1 MYSTWHASRFY
12 VFHSML
18 MILEICFAI
27 PYLKTV
33 NETCDDL
40 NYNRQY
46 CHVDKVELDC
56 LRRKALMQNMTTC
69 NQFKHGVNP
78 SDESCIYVEVCIF
91 ADADFVCNNSYK
103 CYANVTDHITCNATG
118 LRSYSPTC
126 NKSLIHC
133 STNECNH
140 LFNLNKQFRGIYKDD
155 CKFESTETTYWIDQT
170 HFDNLSTGYGRIHIL
185 HLAAGDKNNYCAPDD
200 QEQVHP
206 SQYIWKYI
214 VLIIAVFI
222 VLVIAALGV
231 WKLIYHREEEHK
243 MWEAKIQKS
252 ICKIITDVEG
262 ALDVDSIIFTP
273 EEPEPVPRE
282 GVSLPCSREKIS
294 NVAGNGL
301 DPASAYE
308 CIFPDSNR
316 DSRRIHSHDNPIYSG
331 VSESGMYANS
341 SISSLSESVW
351 SKGDDVL
358 ATDSDTAS
366 GYSGKLASDM
376 PFSGS
381 SSFSPVSNMDMIK
394 LDPISETESVKDEH
408 EGFRASEI
416 SNLIDSIGSKKLA
429 QVKIKILFR
438 SCF

>member
-282 GVSLPCSREKIS
+282 
-294 NVAGNGL
+294 
-301 DPASAYE
+301 
-308 CIFPDSNR
+308 
-316 DSRRIHSHDNPIYSG
+316 
-331 VSESGMYANS
+331 
-341 SISSLSESVW
+341 ESVW

>member
-103 CYANVTDHITCNATG
+103 CYANGTDHITCNATG

-185 HLAAGDKNNYCAPDD
+185 HLAAGDETNYCAPDD

-282 GVSLPCSREKIS
+282 
-294 NVAGNGL
+294 
-301 DPASAYE
+301 
-308 CIFPDSNR
+308 
-316 DSRRIHSHDNPIYSG
+316 
-331 VSESGMYANS
+331 
-341 SISSLSESVW
+341 ESVW

-416 SNLIDSIGSKKLA
+416 SNLIDSIGVEETGTSEDKDPIQELFLNSK
-429 QVKIKILFR
+429 QMDNPTYFG
-438 SCF
+438 